1 MKENVEPVRVKKLQ
15 CIVCE
20 NDLISDIE
28 EEQLKNIGC
37 DHCYRWYH
45 LKCEIPYETAKF
57 YMSKTWMTK
66 ADYANPNTATGL
78 TKDGA
83 NLSQAFLAKLVSGLE

>member
-1 MKENVEPVRVKKLQ
+1 
-15 CIVCE
+15 
-20 NDLISDIE
+20 
-28 EEQLKNIGC
+28 
-37 DHCYRWYH
+37 
-45 LKCEIPYETAKF
+45 
-57 YMSKTWMTK
+57 MTK